1 MQLVTSL
8 KNSRWKETLRKVER
22 QTYKTE
28 RHRLTSLGIRICC
41 VVVAGPAAVWNA
53 GMKGGNICC
62 ENLSSMK
69 KRSWQPHKNNLGMR
83 SHCYTKLTTSPH
95 VYHAQWIQLHVFRT
109 AVVIS
114 LRGIGQN
121 EHKLFMKLVSGYKF
135 LPHYRGRHCHKI
147 ASDFRIGI
155 FVLDSKSHK
164 RVNFNSESVI

>member
-1 MQLVTSL
+1 M
-8 KNSRWKETLRKVER
+8 K
-22 QTYKTE
+22 
-28 RHRLTSLGIRICC
+28 C
-41 VVVAGPAAVWNA
+41 WNE
-53 GMKGGNICC
+53 GGNICC
-62 ENLSSMK
+62 VNLSSMK
-69 KRSWQPHKNNLGMR
+69 KRSWQPHKSFGNDVTLLYET
-83 SHCYTKLTTSPH
+83 HYTSPH

-135 LPHYRGRHCHKI
+135 LPHYRGHHCHEI